1 MKIKAFVAL
10 ICALALAFSM
20 AAFAD
25 EAVLISENNEKTMY
39 VNGEKVDAEFIV
51 NDDNSVMAP
60 VRKICETLGFNV
72 EWNAETNDVVVE
84 KTPMYFTFNIYK
96 DGYTVARTAPMLLG
110 KAPVAINCTTY
121 LPMEFYKDIMKLD
134 VIFENNELI
143 INSPKEKTSNT
154 VIFSSVVDNLCVVY
168 DIKLGDVLVNIS
180 SETVLSHELSTFEKG
195 QLVEVVYDDF
205 MTMSLPPIT
214 NAIEFKKLEGET
226 AELVNGVIS
235 EVIDDGVNKQIVI
248 KDDAGN
254 DIALNIGD
262 KTILLNK
269 DGENATFD
277 MFAKDVKISAVL
289 SMAATR
295 SLPPQRA
302 AYAVRIVE

>member
-25 EAVLISENNEKTMY
+25 EAVLISENNEKTIY
-39 VNGEKVDAEFIV
+39 VNGEKVDAEFII
-51 NDDNSVMAP
+51 NADNSVMAP

-84 KTPMYFTFNIYK
+84 KTPMYFTFNIYN
-96 DGYTVARTAPMLLG
+96 DGYTVAKTAPVLLG
-110 KAPVAINCTTY
+110 KAPVLENSTTY
-121 LPMEFYKDIMKLD
+121 LPVEFYKDIMSLD
-134 VIFENNELI
+134 VVFENNELI
-143 INSPKEKTSNT
+143 INSSVEKTANT

-180 SETVLSHELSTFEKG
+180 SKTALSHDLSTFEKG

-235 EVIDDGVNKQIVI
+235 EIIDDGVNKQIVI
-248 KDDAGN
+248 KDEQGS

-262 KTILLNK
+262 KTLLLQK
-269 DGENATFD
+269 DGETATLD